1 MEEMNTAFQQNQ
13 ARTVASM
20 TVPPTLK
27 SRLQHYSDP
36 KMTRT
41 EENDVEV
48 STVRTNATISTID
61 IQLEGALLSLGR
73 CADLVRPAG
82 TFSSQPVSQNDWR
95 LAVHHLQDFMNRM
108 ERGCDPD
115 RPLPAHRW
123 GDLDVG
129 NVIE

>member
-13 ARTVASM
+13 ARTAASM
-20 TVPPTLK
+20 TVSPTLK

-36 KMTRT
+36 KTIRSGS
-41 EENDVEV
+41 EVEV
-48 STVRTNATISTID
+48 SGIRTNASISTID

-82 TFSSQPVSQNDWR
+82 TFSSQPVPQKDWR
-95 LAVHHLQDFMNRM
+95 LAVHHLQDFMIRM
-108 ERGCDPD
+108 EASCNPD
-115 RPLPAHRW
+115 RPLPVDRW

-129 NVIE
+129 SVID

>member
-13 ARTVASM
+13 ARTVSSM

-36 KMTRT
+36 KKTRM
-41 EENDVEV
+41 EDDVEV
-48 STVRTNATISTID
+48 SAIRTDATISTID

-73 CADLVRPAG
+73 CCDLVRPAG
-82 TFSSQPVSQNDWR
+82 TFSSQPVSQKDWK

-115 RPLPAHRW
+115 RPLPADKW
-123 GDLDVG
+123 GDLKLFDLS
-129 NVIE
+129 E